1 MCEGYDAYVKR
12 NGLGE
17 MRVAT
22 WTAAV
27 VVGGG
32 LAVLAVYWV
41 VTVLTALFDSGAPLP
56 VKIAVPSVLA
66 GGIALLAVA
75 VLQRI
80 RDRKEEDL
88 EGVEY

>member
-1 MCEGYDAYVKR
+1 
-12 NGLGE
+12 

-22 WTAAV
+22 WTAAIV
-27 VVGGG
+27 IGGG
-32 LAVLAVYWV
+32 LAVLTVYWV
-41 VTVLTALFDSGAPLP
+41 VTVLTALLDSGAPLP
-56 VKIAVPSVLA
+56 VKITVPAVLA
-66 GGIALLAVA
+66 GGVALLAIA